1 MQYILLK
8 VAFFKSCYMHDYL
21 KVFLKDALIKSF
33 KVIISRIIFLS
44 AAKS

>member
-8 VAFFKSCYMHDYL
+8 VAFFKSCYMHEYL
-21 KVFLKDALIKSF
+21 KVFLRDALIKSF
-33 KVIISRIIFLS
+33 KVLSRIIFLS

>member
-21 KVFLKDALIKSF
+21 KVLLRDALIKSF
-33 KVIISRIIFLS
+33 KVISRMISLS